1 MPEVVVVELS
11 PEVKVVKSKV
21 EDTQPEIVFAVAAV
35 VGVELSVLTCV
46 VPSVETPEKSPVE
59 LPVLLVTNSLV
70 ELPVELLVKLPVLLA
85 VDSLVELPVE
95 LSVELPV

>member
-35 VGVELSVLTCV
+35 VDVELSMLCV

-59 LPVLLVTNSLV
+59 LPVLLVVDSPV
-70 ELPVELLVKLPVLLA
+70 ELPVELPL
-85 VDSLVELPVE
+85 ELPV
-95 LSVELPV
+95 

>member
-35 VGVELSVLTCV
+35 VGVELSMLCV

-70 ELPVELLVKLPVLLA
+70 ELPVELPL
-85 VDSLVELPVE
+85 ELPV
-95 LSVELPV
+95 